1 MIARR
6 ALLATPLL
14 GWTPAGAATGV
25 PPEGRLAFRVLRRG
39 SEIGTHALTFS
50 QQGDRLTVRIAVDM
64 AVGIGPLT
72 LYRYRLR
79 VTEIWEGDRFAS
91 MESEANDDGTAQ
103 RVTARREGVGVHVAS
118 IQGEIPMPA
127 EALPLTH
134 WNMAVT
140 RAPLFNPQ
148 TGLRM
153 DLTATPQGMSTPPS
167 APAESRPMRH
177 FAFAGEAALED
188 WYDAADQ
195 WSGLRAVAKDGSVVT
210 YVRTA

>member
-14 GWTPAGAATGV
+14 GWSPAQAAMGV

-50 QQGDRLTVRIAVDM
+50 QQGEKLTVRIAVDM
-64 AVGIGPLT
+64 AVGLGPVT

-91 MESEANDDGTAQ
+91 LESEANDDGTAQ
-103 RVTARREGVGVHVAS
+103 RVTARRQGVGVHVAS
-118 IQGEIPMPA
+118 IQGEVRMPA

-153 DLTATPQGMSTPPS
+153 DLTATPRGMSTPPS
-167 APAESRPMRH
+167 APAQSQPMRH
-177 FAFAGEAALED
+177 FAFAGEASLED
-188 WYDAADQ
+188 WYDANGQ
-195 WSGLRAVAKDGSVVT
+195 WSGLRAVAKDGSIVT
-210 YVRTA
+210 YVWTT